1 MREFVDDLENVTATV
16 HRTGTDAA
24 AAHEQL
30 AGQRTQ

>member
-16 HRTGTDAA
+16 HRTGSDAV

-30 AGQRTQ
+30 AGQPAQ